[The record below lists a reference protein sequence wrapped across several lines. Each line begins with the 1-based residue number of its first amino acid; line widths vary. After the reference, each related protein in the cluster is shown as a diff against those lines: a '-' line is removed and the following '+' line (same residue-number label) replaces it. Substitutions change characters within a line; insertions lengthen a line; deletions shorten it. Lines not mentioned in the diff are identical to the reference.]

1 MFQQIQKK
9 RKTEVDEDQCIE
21 KFDNYLRTY
30 KDIVDSTIKT
40 HHIYLRRFFNW
51 FHKYGLNSLEELNF
65 ENLNLFLSQY
75 HSKYSLVSTRK
86 LHFSLRSFFD
96 FCRLESIIKYDFRPI
111 LPQKRIYTKS
121 FVPAVLTKA
130 EIKLL
135 ITNAQ
140 KDKSNKG
147 KRDYAMLLL
156 LICYG
161 VRGCQ
166 VRDLELSD
174 IDWNRNLILFKA
186 SKNGNAIEQ
195 AIIPEIGNALVD
207 YIINIRPESSCSKLF
222 LSMSNSSNGL
232 ANPSVLSSIMGKLLD
247 NAGIDIPH
255 NALRGSHLFRH
266 TFASQLLAEG
276 EPIKNISDML
286 GHKYLS
292 TTAIYTKIDI
302 NNLKQVCLEWRE
314 VK

>member
-9 RKTEVDEDQCIE
+9 RKTEVDEEQCIE

-30 KDIVDSTIKT
+30 KDIVDSTIKI

-51 FHKYGLNSLEELNF
+51 LHKYGLNSLKELNF

-166 VRDLELSD
+166 VRNLELSD
-174 IDWNRNLILFKA
+174 IDWNMNLILFKA

-207 YIINIRPESSCSKLF
+207 YIINIRPESSCPKLF
-222 LSMSNSSNGL
+222 LSMSNSNNGL

-247 NAGIDIPH
+247 NAGIDIPN

-266 TFASQLLAEG
+266 TFASQLLSEG